1 MFDNNEVYNLLASG
15 YSPEEI
21 ATAFSKSLNAA
32 EAQVKAEE
40 EARLEAERKHREAL
54 SVAEED
60 ANRRINN
67 LAVVLRDFCDFLEE
81 YYPDMTTDQELTD
94 EDLRYLA
101 MTLIAILD
109 INAFKA
115 QFEIAPKVKEPAKVK
130 ASSADE
136 IFADFF
142 KSFNLS

>member
-40 EARLEAERKHREAL
+40 EARLEAERKQREAL
-54 SVAEED
+54 SAAEED

-67 LAVVLRDFCDFLEE
+67 LAAVLRDFCDFLEE
-81 YYPDMTTDQELTD
+81 YYPDMTTDEELTD
-94 EDLRYLA
+94 EDLRALA
-101 MTLIAILD
+101 VTLIAILD

-115 QFEIAPKVKEPAKVK
+115 QFDIIPKAKEPVKAK

-142 KSFNLS
+142 KNFNL

>member
-21 ATAFSKSLNAA
+21 AAAFSKSLNAA

-40 EARLEAERKHREAL
+40 EARLEAERKQREAL
-54 SVAEED
+54 SAAEED

-67 LAVVLRDFCDFLEE
+67 LAAVLRDFCDFLEE

-94 EDLRYLA
+94 EDLRALA
-101 MTLIAILD
+101 VTLIAILD

-115 QFEIAPKVKEPAKVK
+115 QFDIVPKAKEPAKAK

-142 KSFNLS
+142 KNFNL

>member
-15 YSPEEI
+15 CSPEEV
-21 ATAFSKSLNAA
+21 AAAFSKALNAA

-54 SVAEED
+54 SVAEEE

-67 LAVVLRDFCDFLEE
+67 LAAVLRDFCDFLEE
-81 YYPDMTTDQELTD
+81 YYPDMTDDQELTD
-94 EDLRYLA
+94 EDLRALA
-101 MTLIAILD
+101 ATLIAILD
-109 INAFKA
+109 INTLKA
-115 QFEIAPKVKEPAKVK
+115 QFDIVPKTKKPAKVE
-130 ASSADE
+130 APSADE

-142 KSFNLS
+142 KNFSL

>member
-21 ATAFSKSLNAA
+21 AAAFSKSLNAA

-40 EARLEAERKHREAL
+40 EARLEAERKAL
-54 SVAEED
+54 SAAEED

-67 LAVVLRDFCDFLEE
+67 LTAVLRDFCDFLEE
-81 YYPDMTTDQELTD
+81 YYPDMVDDQELTD
-94 EDLRYLA
+94 EELRALA
-101 MTLIAILD
+101 MTLIAVLD
-109 INAFKA
+109 INTLKA
-115 QFEIAPKVKEPAKVK
+115 QFDIVPKTKKPAKVE
-130 ASSADE
+130 APSADE

-142 KSFNLS
+142 KNFSL